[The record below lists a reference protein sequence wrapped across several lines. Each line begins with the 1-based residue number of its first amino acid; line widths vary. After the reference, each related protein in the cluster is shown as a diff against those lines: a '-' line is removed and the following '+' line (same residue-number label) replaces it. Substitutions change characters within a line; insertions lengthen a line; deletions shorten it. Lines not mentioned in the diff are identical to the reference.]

1 MAESSLQ
8 LVFAS
13 KQELMT
19 SISQIYDSL
28 IDITEEID
36 KLHTM
41 LKSVER
47 NQNELTTHVSHIRN
61 IISKDLTMR
70 AASPHAMTTTL
81 LNLKMSQEQWQKYIN
96 SPTSLSS
103 HDGRESNSQSQ
114 DGRDSNSESNRSG
127 TGSHN
132 NERMTDIADKLNRDS
147 TRTGS
152 ISRNNDRRP
161 DIVDN
166 NNDLNR
172 SGASSRNN
180 DRRAEIVDKSAINK

>member
-1 MAESSLQ
+1 MTESSLQ

-103 HDGRESNSQSQ
+103 N

-127 TGSHN
+127 TDSHN
-132 NERMTDIADKLNRDS
+132 NEKMMDNAGNLNRDS
-147 TRTGS
+147 NRTGS

-161 DIVDN
+161 DIVEN
-166 NNDLNR
+166 NNDLIR
-172 SGASSRNN
+172 SRASSRNN
-180 DRRAEIVDKSAINK
+180 DRRAEIVDKSVINK